1 MYELLKTFAH
11 QFYENLELESLK
23 EIATFL
29 VDYNTDVIVR
39 LVSNKEDMVSVLEEC
54 QIRDLRIRH

>member
-23 EIATFL
+23 EIGTFL

-39 LVSNKEDMVSVLEEC
+39 LVSNKEDMVNVLEEC
-54 QIRDLRIRH
+54 